1 MVAMSLARPDITL
14 HLDLEGVIRDVTL
27 SEALAEEPT
36 DAWIGRP
43 WIETVD
49 LVTGDKVQ
57 RLLDNVRAS
66 GVSAFR
72 QINQRFPSGLELPV
86 EYTTVR
92 LGGTD
97 GLVAVGKSLKA
108 VAELQA
114 RLIAAQ
120 QAMERDYWKLREVE
134 TRCRLLFD
142 ASNEAVLVLRAG
154 NLRIVEAN
162 PVALRALG
170 LAPAGREFLLEL
182 PPRERDPFQAMLL
195 RVREHGKA
203 PAILIHLGTERT
215 PWMARASSMT
225 SEPGP
230 VYLLQLVPVG
240 VKQPGDEDD
249 ALSVNELIERLP
261 DAFLVVDGSGV
272 IRHANEAFLT
282 LAQVGAKG
290 AVIGESLRRWLGRP
304 GADLKVLLAAVRRH
318 GSVRLFSTTL
328 QGDLGSEAEVEISAT
343 SQVAGG
349 SGPIALLLRDVGQRL
364 PRPDAQDRLP
374 PPPDLRT
381 DQIGRTPLQKLVKDT
396 VGAVERRYI
405 EAALELTGE
414 NRTAAAVL
422 LGLSRQSLY
431 AKLSRYGL
439 DGNLQNGGTT
449 G

>member
-1 MVAMSLARPDITL
+1 MVAMNVARPDIML
-14 HLDLEGVIRDVTL
+14 HLDLGGVIRDVTL
-27 SEALAEEPT
+27 SDALADEPT

-49 LVTGDKVQ
+49 DVTGDKVQ
-57 RLLDNVRAS
+57 RLLENVRAS

-72 QINQRFPSGLELPV
+72 QIDQRFPSGLELPV

-97 GLVAVGKSLKA
+97 GLVAVGKSLRA
-108 VAELQA
+108 VAELQG

-162 PVALRALG
+162 PAAIRALG
-170 LAPAGREFLLEL
+170 LAPAGREFLPEL
-182 PPRERDPFQAMLL
+182 PPREREPFQAMLL
-195 RVREHGKA
+195 RVREQGKA
-203 PAILIHLGTERT
+203 PAILIHLGTEAT
-215 PWMARASSMT
+215 PWMVRASSMS

-240 VKQPGDEDD
+240 ATRPAEDGD
-249 ALSVNELIERLP
+249 ALSVSELIERLP

-282 LAQVGAKG
+282 LAQVGAK
-290 AVIGESLRRWLGRP
+290 ASVIGESLRRWLGRP
-304 GADLKVLLAAVRRH
+304 GADLKVLLATVRRH

-328 QGDLGSEAEVEISAT
+328 QGDLGSETEVEISAT
-343 SQVAGG
+343 SQAAGD

-364 PRPDAQDRLP
+364 PRPGARDRLP
-374 PPPDLRT
+374 SPLDALG

-439 DGNLQNGGTT
+439 DGNHQNGAAPG
-449 G
+449 